1 MNINDPFGR
10 MAKRHQTGYE
20 SVRATLRNADIN
32 TPEAA
37 YELIRKTNIRSFKIV
52 GFCLFALILLAV
64 LLPKALPAALAIALL
79 VLVWITTWVV
89 NGRRYIKRYIDED
102 LGSPGKPK

>member
-20 SVRATLRNADIN
+20 SVRATLQNGGID

-37 YELIRKTNIRSFKIV
+37 YELIKKTNIRSLKIV
-52 GFCLFALILLAV
+52 GFCLLVLILLAV
-64 LLPKALPAALAIALL
+64 LLPKVLPAALAIAFL
-79 VLVWITTWVV
+79 VLVWITTWVI

-102 LGSPGKPK
+102 LGSPGNSK